1 MLVEELLSGYVAG
14 QDFAHHPQLHRQKFI
29 QHVIRHTSRVRR
41 NARLGH
47 GMTFRAQSPP
57 ELIMQ
62 MDCGL

>member
-14 QDFAHHPQLHRQKFI
+14 QDFAHHPQLHRQKLV

-41 NARLGH
+41 NACLGH
-47 GMTFRAQSPP
+47 AQSPP